1 MNHYGKLFI
10 NNSNSQSSIS
20 LETYNPDKEKYFE
33 IIKRA
38 RGKGLRQVIINSE
51 LMLEILYQVLEN
63 NGVIL
68 KVNLSDS
75 TDDEIKDNISSILP
89 KIRHDKELYA
99 KLREELEWAV
109 DSGSIDIFHIE
120 VYVFKTRYQIF
131 SNGIINSSKKDEMFE
146 KVILPVLRKYFN
158 AR

>member
-75 TDDEIKDNISSILP
+75 TDDEIKDNINSILP
-89 KIRHDKELYA
+89 KIRQDKELYV

-109 DSGSIDIFHIE
+109 DSGSIDIFNIE

-131 SNGIINSSKKDEMFE
+131 SNGIINSSKMDEMFE

>member
-10 NNSNSQSSIS
+10 NNSNSQSNIS

-33 IIKRA
+33 VIKKA
-38 RGKGLRQVIINSE
+38 REKGLKQVIINSE
-51 LMLEILYQVLEN
+51 LMLEILYQILEN

-75 TDDEIKDNISSILP
+75 TDDEIKDNINSILP
-89 KIRHDKELYA
+89 KIRENKQLYL

-109 DSGSIDIFHIE
+109 DSGSIDVNNIE

-131 SNGIINSSKKDEMFE
+131 SNGIINSSKMDEMFE
-146 KVILPVLRKYFN
+146 KIILPVLRKYFN

>member
-109 DSGSIDIFHIE
+109 DSGSIDIFNIE

-131 SNGIINSSKKDEMFE
+131 SNGIINSSKMDEMFE